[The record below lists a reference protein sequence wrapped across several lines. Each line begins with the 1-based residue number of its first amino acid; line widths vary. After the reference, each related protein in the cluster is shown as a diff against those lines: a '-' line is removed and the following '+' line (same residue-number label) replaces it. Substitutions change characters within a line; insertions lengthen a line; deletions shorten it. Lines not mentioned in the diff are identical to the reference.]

1 MRRTGIRVA
10 GVATAGLLVGGLYAV
25 TGAVQA
31 GAAPAT
37 QQFSFTGASES
48 FTVPANVCRVTV
60 DAFGAGGASA
70 PGGTD
75 GMIPSAAQ
83 TNAAAAAAGGDVGAQ
98 QVPGEHA
105 GGLGGHA
112 TATIDVTPGG
122 PLAGH

>member
-25 TGAVQA
+25 TGAAQA
-31 GAAPAT
+31 GAEPAT
-37 QQFSFTGASES
+37 QQFSFTGASDS

-60 DAFGAGGASA
+60 DAFGAEGASA

-98 QVPGEHA
+98 QAPASTPAASA
-105 GGLGGHA
+105 G
-112 TATIDVTPGG
+112 TPLR
-122 PLAGH
+122 PST